1 MKNNTIITR
10 FADLDREEIRVRKRI
25 RKQEEDIK
33 QRIKTLPEDIV
44 AAGITKIVNSILNG
58 EFFKSAISIIKS
70 VGSVF
75 SDSKKDDSRK
85 GGILNLIKTIVKDK
99 LSS

>member
-1 MKNNTIITR
+1 MENNKIITC
-10 FADLDREEIRVRKRI
+10 FADLDREQIRIKKRI

-44 AAGITKIVNSILNG
+44 NAGISKIMISILNG
-58 EFFKSAISIIKS
+58 DFFKSTISMVKT
-70 VGSVF
+70 VRNLF
-75 SDSKKDDSRK
+75 SENKKDDSQK
-85 GGILNLIKTIVKDK
+85 GGILNLIKTIVKEK